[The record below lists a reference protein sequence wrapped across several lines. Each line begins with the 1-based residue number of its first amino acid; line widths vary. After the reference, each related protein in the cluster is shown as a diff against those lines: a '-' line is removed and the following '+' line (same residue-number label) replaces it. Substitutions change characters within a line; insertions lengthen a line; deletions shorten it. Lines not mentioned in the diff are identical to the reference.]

1 MKFDMTVPSV
11 SLMCVLLFNGLGSI
25 KKGRQSIQKHRYKR
39 KRMMIVDVCKRKKI
53 EYQLSMTVTVIASH
67 PEFIFYTLIYRKQN

>member
-1 MKFDMTVPSV
+1 MKFDMTASV
-11 SLMCVLLFNGLGSI
+11 SRLCVLPFNSLGSI
-25 KKGRQSIQKHRYKR
+25 KKGRQYIQKHNRYKR
-39 KRMMIVDVCKRKKI
+39 ERMMIVDVCRRKKI